1 MVVTLW
7 TVLKTPFRVSKKW
20 NKMKI
25 LAIDTTSTTF
35 TAVLI
40 DGDKSLVKSFEVGKS
55 GHSSLILPTI
65 SALLEEGGVKPAE
78 LDGVAVV
85 VGPGSFTGI
94 RIGVSAMT
102 AIAYGTGAKR
112 ISVNSFELLAYSREN
127 ATCAVDAGHGHHYV
141 CKVENGKIISTEF
154 VEEKDKST
162 LPKDLVTTTS
172 CSASEVLEKI
182 VRNKWESGKF
192 VSVFEPFY
200 MRKSQAERN
209 NEI

>member
-1 MVVTLW
+1 
-7 TVLKTPFRVSKKW
+7 
-20 NKMKI
+20 MKI
-25 LAIDTTSTTF
+25 LAVDTTSTIF
-35 TAVLI
+35 TAVLV
-40 DGDKSLVKSFEVGKS
+40 DGEKTLSTSFEVGKS

-65 SALLEEGGVKPAE
+65 SELMDIADTKSED

-112 ISVNSFELLAYSREN
+112 IAVNSFELLAYNREN
-127 ATCAVDAGHGHHYV
+127 ALCAIDAGHGHTYV
-141 CKVENGKIISTEF
+141 AKVEDGKIISTDF
-154 VEEKDKST
+154 VEEKDKDT
-162 LPKDLVTTTS
+162 LPKDMVTTTS
-172 CSASEVLEKI
+172 CSAVEALDKV
-182 VRNKWESGKF
+182 VRNKWENGDF
-192 VSVFEPFY
+192 VNVFEPYY

>member
-1 MVVTLW
+1 
-7 TVLKTPFRVSKKW
+7 
-20 NKMKI
+20 MKI
-25 LAIDTTSTTF
+25 LAVDTTSTMF

-40 DGDKSLVKSFEVGKS
+40 DGEKTISTSLEVGKS

-65 SALLEEGGVKPAE
+65 NELMDMADVKPQD
-78 LDGVAVV
+78 LDGVSVV

-112 ISVNSFELLAYSREN
+112 VAVNSFELLAYNREN
-127 ATCAVDAGHGHHYV
+127 ALCAIDAGHGHNYV
-141 CKVENGKIISTEF
+141 AKVENGKIVSMDF
-154 VEEKDKST
+154 VEAKDSAT
-162 LPKDLVTTTS
+162 LPDDTVTTTS
-172 CSASEVLEKI
+172 CSATETLDKVVREKWA
-182 VRNKWESGKF
+182 NGEF
-192 VSVFEPFY
+192 VNVFEPFY

>member
-1 MVVTLW
+1 
-7 TVLKTPFRVSKKW
+7 
-20 NKMKI
+20 MKI
-25 LAIDTTSTTF
+25 LAIDTTSTIF

-40 DGDKSLVKSFEVGKS
+40 NGDKTISTSFEVGKS

-65 SALLEEGGVKPAE
+65 SELMDMGDVKPQE

-102 AIAYGTGAKR
+102 AIAYGTNAKR
-112 ISVNSFELLAYSREN
+112 VAVNSFELLAYNREN
-127 ATCAVDAGHGHHYV
+127 AVCAIDAGHGHTYV
-141 CKVENGKIISTEF
+141 ARVENGAIVSTEF
-154 VEEKDKST
+154 VEEKDKKT
-162 LPKDLVTTTS
+162 IPDDAVTTTC
-172 CSASEVLEKI
+172 CSVTEALDGV
-182 VRNKWESGKF
+182 VRRKWMNGEL

>member
-1 MVVTLW
+1 
-7 TVLKTPFRVSKKW
+7 
-20 NKMKI
+20 MKI
-25 LAIDTTSTTF
+25 LAVDTTSTIF

-40 DGDKSLVKSFEVGKS
+40 DDGKTISTSFEVGKS

-65 SALLEEGGVKPAE
+65 SELMDMGDTKPQD

-102 AIAYGTGAKR
+102 AIAYGTNAKR
-112 ISVNSFELLAYSREN
+112 IAVNSFELLAYNREN
-127 ATCAVDAGHGHHYV
+127 GLCSIDAGHGHTYV
-141 CKVENGKIISTEF
+141 AKLENGKITSMDF
-154 VEEKDKST
+154 VEEKDKDT
-162 LPKDLVTTTS
+162 LPKDMITTTS
-172 CSASEVLEKI
+172 CSANEILDKV
-182 VRNKWESGKF
+182 VRKKWAQNEF
-192 VSVFEPFY
+192 VNVFEPFY

>member
-1 MVVTLW
+1 
-7 TVLKTPFRVSKKW
+7 
-20 NKMKI
+20 MKI
-25 LAIDTTSTTF
+25 LAIDTTSTIF

-40 DGDKSLVKSFEVGKS
+40 DGEKSHVKSFEVGKS

-65 SALLEEGGVKPAE
+65 SELLDSAHVKPAN
-78 LDGVAVV
+78 LDAVSVV

-112 ISVNSFELLAYSREN
+112 IAVNSFELLAYSRKD
-127 ATCAVDAGHGHHYV
+127 ATCAIDAGHGHLYV
-141 CKVENGKIISTEF
+141 CKVENGKITSTEF
-154 VEEKDKST
+154 VEEKDKNL
-162 LPKDLVTTTS
+162 LPDDIVTTTC
-172 CSASEVLEKI
+172 CSVSETLENV
-182 VRNKWESGKF
+182 VRIKYENGDFED
-192 VSVFEPFY
+192 VFEPFY

>member
-1 MVVTLW
+1 
-7 TVLKTPFRVSKKW
+7 
-20 NKMKI
+20 MKI
-25 LAIDTTSTTF
+25 LAVDTTSTIF

-40 DGDKSLVKSFEVGKS
+40 DGDKTISTSFEVGKS

-65 SALLEEGGVKPAE
+65 TELMDMGDVKPNE
-78 LDGVAVV
+78 LDGIAVV

-102 AIAYGTGAKR
+102 AIAYGISAKR
-112 ISVNSFELLAYSREN
+112 VAINSFELLAYNRDN
-127 ATCAVDAGHGHHYV
+127 AVCAIDAGHGHTYV
-141 CKVENGKIISTEF
+141 AKVENGKIISMDF
-154 VEEKDKST
+154 VEEKDRFT
-162 LPKDLVTTTS
+162 LPEDIVTTTS
-172 CSASEVLEKI
+172 CSATETIDKV
-182 VRNKWESGKF
+182 VRGKWDSGDF

>member
-1 MVVTLW
+1 
-7 TVLKTPFRVSKKW
+7 
-20 NKMKI
+20 MKI
-25 LAIDTTSTTF
+25 LAVDTTSTTF

-40 DGDKSLVKSFEVGKS
+40 DGDKTLAKSFEVGKS

-65 SALLEEGGVKPAE
+65 ADLLTEGGVEVKD

-94 RIGVSAMT
+94 RIGVSAVT

-112 ISVNSFELLAYSREN
+112 IAVNSFELLAYSRESGVL
-127 ATCAVDAGHGHHYV
+127 AIDAGHGHTYTA
-141 CKVENGKIISTEF
+141 KLENGKIVSTEF
-154 VEEKDKST
+154 IEEKDRAT
-162 LPKDLVTTTS
+162 LPEDKITTTS
-172 CSASEVLEKI
+172 CSVVTALDNI
-182 VRNKWESGKF
+182 VRTKWAENNF
-192 VSVFEPFY
+192 VNVFEPYY